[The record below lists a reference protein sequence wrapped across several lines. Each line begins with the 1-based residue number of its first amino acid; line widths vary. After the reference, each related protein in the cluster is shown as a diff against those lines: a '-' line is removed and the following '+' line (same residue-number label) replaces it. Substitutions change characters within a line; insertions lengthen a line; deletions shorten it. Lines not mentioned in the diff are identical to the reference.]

1 MTTQQKIDCRAIYN
15 RLRLQLLAPGES
27 LAGVRVKYQPVSG
40 MPVFATLYASKTR
53 ALGQVA

>member
-1 MTTQQKIDCRAIYN
+1 MTAQQKNDCRDIYN

-40 MPVFATLYASKTR
+40 MPVFATSQASKTR
-53 ALGQVA
+53 AIGQVA